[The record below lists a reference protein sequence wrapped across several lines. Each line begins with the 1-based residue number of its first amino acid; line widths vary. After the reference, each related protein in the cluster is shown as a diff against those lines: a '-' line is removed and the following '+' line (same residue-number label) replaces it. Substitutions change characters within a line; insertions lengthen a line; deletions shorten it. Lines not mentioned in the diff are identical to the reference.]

1 MADNASKSG
10 KKEEVADF
18 AAGFGRLAAEM
29 LENARAMPVH
39 PLMAQPAAA
48 FAAATAIGFGF
59 STQMAGAFFGAW
71 QSALETTGKVAAALD
86 DTPPDELKPDVDIRQ
101 ENIRSEVKAFTKS
114 PAEKKARPTLTVVR
128 PVSEPI
134 PPSQTKPASQT
145 KASQP
150 KPAVKAKP
158 VARGKVDD
166 LKLIAGIG
174 PKLEQVLKD
183 KGIRSFAD
191 IAAWTDEE
199 IARFDAELGFNGRIG
214 RDDWTGQAKVLA
226 GRGRRKKNELSGRV
240 DRPERRAGRRTGGGL
255 KMPVRVPDLECATE
269 NLGDITCRQ
278 DERSGLAMRVLQ
290 K

>member
-128 PVSEPI
+128 PVSERI
-134 PPSQTKPASQT
+134 PPSQT

-158 VARGKVDD
+158 LARGKADD

-174 PKLEQVLKD
+174 PKLEQVLND

-199 IARFDAELGFNGRIG
+199 IARFDAELGFNDRIG

-226 GRGRRKKNELSGRV
+226 GRGRRKK
-240 DRPERRAGRRTGGGL
+240 
-255 KMPVRVPDLECATE
+255 
-269 NLGDITCRQ
+269 
-278 DERSGLAMRVLQ
+278 
-290 K
+290 

>member
-10 KKEEVADF
+10 KKEEAADF
-18 AAGFGRLAAEM
+18 AAGFSRLAAEM

-86 DTPPDELKPDVDIRQ
+86 DTPPDELKPDVDIRP
-101 ENIRSEVKAFTKS
+101 ENIRSEVKAFTKP

-150 KPAVKAKP
+150 KPGVKAKP

-199 IARFDAELGFNGRIG
+199 IARFDAELGFNGRIS

-226 GRGRRKKNELSGRV
+226 GRGRRKK
-240 DRPERRAGRRTGGGL
+240 
-255 KMPVRVPDLECATE
+255 
-269 NLGDITCRQ
+269 
-278 DERSGLAMRVLQ
+278 
-290 K
+290 

>member
-1 MADNASKSG
+1 MADNASKG
-10 KKEEVADF
+10 RKNEEVADF

-39 PLMAQPAAA
+39 PLMAHPAAA

-59 STQMAGAFFGAW
+59 STQMAGAFFGAF

-86 DTPPDELKPDVDIRQ
+86 DTPPDELKPDVDIRPQ
-101 ENIRSEVKAFTKS
+101 NIRPVVKAFTKP
-114 PAEKKARPTLTVVR
+114 PAEQKAGPRLTVVK
-128 PVSEPI
+128 PVSEPT
-134 PPSQTKPASQT
+134 PASPAKPVTQAKPASQA

-158 VARGKVDD
+158 VARGKTDD

-174 PKLEQVLKD
+174 PKLEQVLNA
-183 KGIRSFAD
+183 KGIRSFAE

-214 RDDWTGQAKVLA
+214 RDDWAGQAKVLA
-226 GRGRRKKNELSGRV
+226 GRGRRKK
-240 DRPERRAGRRTGGGL
+240 
-255 KMPVRVPDLECATE
+255 
-269 NLGDITCRQ
+269 
-278 DERSGLAMRVLQ
+278 
-290 K
+290 